1 MASRKTERKTEN
13 KPKASNLKKIGA
25 LWIGN
30 GKNGKFMS
38 GRIELSEDEELR
50 VLVFKNGFKEK
61 PSQPDYVIYEP
72 KDEDNRA
79 SGFPGDD
86 KDDDPLND

>member
-1 MASRKTERKTEN
+1 MARSKTERQTEN
-13 KPKASNLKKIGA
+13 KPKASNLKKVGA

-38 GRIELSEDEELR
+38 GRIELSEDEEMR

-72 KDEDNRA
+72 MDEHDNSNA
-79 SGFPGDD
+79 LKD
-86 KDDDPLND
+86 KDPI